1 LKKFSTYDLP
11 NANKYSLGLTIM
23 LSSKDNNFS
32 ILGKQFTA
40 EDENRCELCNTIT
53 TITCINCS
61 VGVCV
66 EHWNTHVAEV
76 HMKGI
81 SLRNIFKEATAVHD
95 GLDLKTC
102 LKYMFKK
109 L

>member
-11 NANKYSLGLTIM
+11 NANKYLLVLIIM
-23 LSSKDNNFS
+23 LSSIDNNFS
-32 ILGKQFTA
+32 ILGKQFT
-40 EDENRCELCNTIT
+40 ENRCELCNTIT

-61 VGVCV
+61 VRVCV
-66 EHWNTHVAEV
+66 EHWNTHVIEV

-81 SLRNIFKEATAVHD
+81 SLRNIIKEATVVHD

>member
-1 LKKFSTYDLP
+1 MKKFSTYDLP
-11 NANKYSLGLTIM
+11 NTNKYSAALIVI
-23 LSSKDNNFS
+23 SSLKDNNISNLDTRFRV
-32 ILGKQFTA
+32 
-40 EDENRCELCNTIT
+40 ENENRCKICNTIT
-53 TITCINCS
+53 TITCVNCS

-66 EHWNTHVAEV
+66 EHWNIHKTQA
-76 HMKGI
+76 HMKDI
-81 SLRNIFKEATAVHD
+81 SFRDILKEAYAQHD